1 MLDCVV
7 IAVDGDGLAEQLL
20 CDCLIHFDC
29 DHTFRN
35 ILQAIDTKFGVFGLQ
50 TQSAA
55 LFILVAFARRFVN
68 CSILTKQKAEQQQS
82 GQKNGSASTGT
93 ISVPR

>member
-7 IAVDGDGLAEQLL
+7 IAVDGDGLAEELL

-35 ILQAIDTKFGVFGLQ
+35 ILQAVNTQLGILGL
-50 TQSAA
+50 
-55 LFILVAFARRFVN
+55 
-68 CSILTKQKAEQQQS
+68 
-82 GQKNGSASTGT
+82 
-93 ISVPR
+93 